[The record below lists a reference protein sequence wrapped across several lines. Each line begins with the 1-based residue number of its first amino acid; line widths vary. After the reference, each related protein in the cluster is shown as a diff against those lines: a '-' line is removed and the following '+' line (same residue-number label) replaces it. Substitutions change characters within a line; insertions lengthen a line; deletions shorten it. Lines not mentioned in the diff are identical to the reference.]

1 MEPEHTEGSTS
12 CCFSTKKGVVARKKN
27 GKILLSDM
35 TTLCVK
41 EQEKRLKKALEEEKK
56 LSIEAG
62 RVVKWVKQESSK
74 FDSSAIKSII
84 SDN

>member
-41 EQEKRLKKALEEEKK
+41 EQEKEENKDKNE
-56 LSIEAG
+56 LML
-62 RVVKWVKQESSK
+62 
-74 FDSSAIKSII
+74 FY
-84 SDN
+84 